1 MARKVLPKSE
11 KNGEKMFTES
21 WKMVPHVV
29 Q

>member
-1 MARKVLPKSE
+1 MAKKVLAKSE
-11 KNGEKMFTES
+11 KNGEKIFTES